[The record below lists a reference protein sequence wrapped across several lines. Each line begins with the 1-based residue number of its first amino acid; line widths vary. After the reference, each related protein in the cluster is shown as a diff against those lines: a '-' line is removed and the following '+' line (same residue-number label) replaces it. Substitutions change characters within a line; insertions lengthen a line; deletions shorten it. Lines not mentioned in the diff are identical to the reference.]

1 MHQLDFIR
9 KLSEKRS
16 KFTELLNHEKIK
28 DYVISIVADNNNV
41 YFSKYIFNAKKNADM
56 ASYDGQIKFEDYRS
70 SLAYWGALVAS
81 VSKSSRRNVLLVILL
96 DIAEKEKLSLTYQAA
111 KRFFKFFIG
120 KTSSNEILNN
130 LFSGLFFNKKDNK
143 LVKINRTPKER
154 VINDDY
160 DDLFKKIMNKYS
172 KRINVALN
180 IERDIFNR
188 QRILYKDEFKLF
200 MKKYTIIRNTEE

>member
-1 MHQLDFIR
+1 MHQLEFIK
-9 KLSEKRS
+9 KLSNNRS
-16 KFTELLNHEKIK
+16 KFTELLNHEKMK
-28 DYVISIVADNNNV
+28 DYVISIVSDNNYV
-41 YFSKYIFNAKKNADM
+41 YFSKYIINAKKHADI
-56 ASYDGQIKFEDYRS
+56 SVYDGKIKIDDYRS

-81 VSKSSRRNVLLVILL
+81 VSKSSRRNVLLIILT

-111 KRFFKFFIG
+111 KRFFKFFTG
-120 KTSSNEILNN
+120 KTSSNEILNH
-130 LFSGLFFNKKDNK
+130 LFSGLFFNEKDNK

-160 DDLFKKIMNKYS
+160 DDLFKKIMIKYS

-180 IERDIFNR
+180 IERDVFNR

-200 MKKYTIIRNTEE
+200 MTRYTIIRNSKW